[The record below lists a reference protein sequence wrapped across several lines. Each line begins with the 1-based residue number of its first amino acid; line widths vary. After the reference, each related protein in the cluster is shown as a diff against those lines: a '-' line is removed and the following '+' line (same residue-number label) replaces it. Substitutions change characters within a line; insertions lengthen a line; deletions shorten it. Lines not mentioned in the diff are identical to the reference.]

1 MIIYSTLIHV
11 MIQYIDHPDTAI
23 RSAMESVVKFHHDG
37 LNLLSCLWLL
47 SILFYLD
54 ISLI

>member
-54 ISLI
+54 ISLL